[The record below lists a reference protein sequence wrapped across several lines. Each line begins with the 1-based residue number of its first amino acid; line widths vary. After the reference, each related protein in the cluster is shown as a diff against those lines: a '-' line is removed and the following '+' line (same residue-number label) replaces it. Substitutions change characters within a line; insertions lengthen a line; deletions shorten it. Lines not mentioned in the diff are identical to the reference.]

1 MGSTRPER
9 IPLFPL
15 NVVLL
20 PGGDLPLHIFEPR
33 YRRMVQDCIEA
44 KSEFGMLY
52 VSSKGLVRVGCTAE
66 VLEVFKRY
74 SDGRMDIQAVGR
86 APFRIVELINAG
98 QYDDGL
104 LLEGAVD
111 YLDDHE
117 RPVDPKKQSEL
128 VQLFEVCHT
137 IVYGDYPRNVKAL
150 EPGELSYAIAGTLP
164 MDLMWKQQVLELRCE
179 ADRQERLVTYLREWA
194 PHLQKIESQRQHA
207 EGNGSSVN

>member
-44 KSEFGMLY
+44 NSEFGMLL
-52 VSSKGLVRVGCTAE
+52 VSPKGLVRVGCTAE
-66 VLEVFKRY
+66 VLDVAKRY
-74 SDGRMDIQAVGR
+74 PDGRMDIVAVGR
-86 APFRIVELINAG
+86 APFRIVELINSER
-98 QYDDGL
+98 YDDGL

-111 YLDDHE
+111 YLDDHD
-117 RPVDPKKQSEL
+117 RPVDMRKQREL
-128 VQLFEVCHT
+128 VQLYEVCHT
-137 IVYGDYPRNVKAL
+137 IVYGDYPRNVQAL
-150 EPGELSYAIAGTLP
+150 ESEELSYAIAGTLP
-164 MDLMWKQQVLELRCE
+164 MDLMWKQQVLELRSE

-207 EGNGSSVN
+207 EGNGNTVN

>member
-44 KSEFGMLY
+44 KSEFGMLH
-52 VSSKGLVRVGCTAE
+52 VAPKGLVRVGCTAE
-66 VLEVFKRY
+66 VLEVAKRY
-74 SDGRMDIQAVGR
+74 PDGRMDILAVGR
-86 APFRIVELINAG
+86 SPFRIVELINVAK
-98 QYDDGL
+98 YDEGL

-111 YLDDHE
+111 YLDDHD
-117 RPVDPKKQSEL
+117 RPVDKRKRREL
-128 VQLFEVCHT
+128 VELFEVCHT
-137 IVYGDYPRNVKAL
+137 IVYGDYPRNMQGL
-150 EPGELSYAIAGTLP
+150 DPEILSYAIAGTLP
-164 MDLMWKQQVLELRCE
+164 MDLMWKQQVLELRSE

-194 PHLQKIESQRQHA
+194 PHLQKIESQRQNA

>member
-44 KSEFGMLY
+44 KSEFGMLLALP
-52 VSSKGLVRVGCTAE
+52 KGLVRVGCTAE
-66 VLEVFKRY
+66 VIDVVKRY
-74 SDGRMDIQAVGR
+74 NDGRMDIVAVGR
-86 APFRIVELINAG
+86 APFRIVELINAA
-98 QYDDGL
+98 QYEDGL

-111 YLDDHE
+111 YLDDRE
-117 RPVDPKKQSEL
+117 RTVDSKKQREL
-128 VQLFEVCHT
+128 VELYEVCHT

-150 EPGELSYAIAGTLP
+150 EPEELSYAIAGTLP
-164 MDLMWKQQVLELRCE
+164 MDLMWKQKVLESRSE
-179 ADRQERLVTYLREWA
+179 ADRQERLLTYLREWA
-194 PHLQKIESQRQHA
+194 PHLQKIEAQRQQD
-207 EGNGSSVN
+207 EGNSSIVN